1 MIRAFLL
8 FITQIPLILLG
19 VPLVWLMVPHAE
31 ADESTRRP
39 YSQYPELGSWVFT
52 NFGGWWG
59 NPCDGLLGDKRG
71 WWANYCR
78 EHYGKPETHPYC
90 MWKWAAFRN
99 PINGFSRLVA
109 GIDVS
114 RCEVEKVWGQDVVQ
128 DSVGMTGWQYLRATR
143 DDGKTF
149 PRLYV
154 VIPWWF
160 KPTSAI
166 MLDIGWKIKL
176 SHNGTSPD
184 APLQDRM
191 KGDVFTISP
200 WKTL

>member
-8 FITQIPLILLG
+8 FLVQIPLILIG
-19 VPLVWLMVPHAE
+19 PLVVACMLPFRKT
-31 ADESTRRP
+31 DESTRR
-39 YSQYPELGSWVFT
+39 SFTQYPELGDWVFT
-52 NFGGWWG
+52 NFPGWWG
-59 NPCDGLLGDKRG
+59 NPCDGLMGDKRG

-78 EHYGKPETHPYC
+78 ERYGFPETDWRC
-90 MWKWAAFRN
+90 MVMWAAFRN
-99 PINGFSRLVA
+99 PINYFSRCVA
-109 GIDVS
+109 GVDVS
-114 RCEVEKVWGQDVVQ
+114 RCLIEKKWGQDVVS
-128 DSVGMTGWQYLRATR
+128 DSVGKTGWQYLRATR

-191 KGDVFTISP
+191 KGDVFTFSP
-200 WKTL
+200 WKKL